1 MARNHLAAS
10 LLATLALGACGGRK
24 TSAADDAAAD
34 QRLAALRTR
43 NDSVAKARAAKA
55 TADSAAQVLYA
66 ACSDSV
72 TAVFAKASAHKSKAP
87 AAAPD
92 VVAVCGQPITATLA
106 ATPAGPAVHTD
117 SSRGANDAT
126 RAVAQRLAAEQA
138 QADSAR
144 VAAADS
150 LASDSLAKARETEV
164 QRETFAYA
172 GGSRDPFNSLMT
184 QKSEGPEFENL
195 QLVAVY
201 QDLRYPSNTVA
212 VLRDKVST
220 KRHNVRSGDQL
231 GRLRVSQIRTRDVV
245 FQINDFGFERQETL
259 SLRKQEVVTP

>member
-10 LLATLALGACGGRK
+10 LLATLALGACGGKK

-72 TAVFAKASAHKSKAP
+72 TAVFAKATAHKSKAP

-106 ATPAGPAVHTD
+106 ATPTGVVHTD
-117 SSRGANDAT
+117 STRGANDAT

-138 QADSAR
+138 QADLAR